1 MDLCWEKR
9 FLNLD
14 FNPSFKGKGI
24 VDVLVMRLVR
34 I

>member
-9 FLNLD
+9 FPKLD
-14 FNPSFKGKGI
+14 FNLLFKGKGI
-24 VDVLVMRLVR
+24 GDWLVLRVVR